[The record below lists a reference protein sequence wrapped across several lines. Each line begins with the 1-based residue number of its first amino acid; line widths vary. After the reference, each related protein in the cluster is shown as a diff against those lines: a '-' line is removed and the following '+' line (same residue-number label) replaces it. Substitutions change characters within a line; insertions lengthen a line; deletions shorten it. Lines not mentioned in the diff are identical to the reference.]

1 MGWRSFASR
10 GAPFSHG
17 AARRDKLHR
26 EEVPGQLRA
35 LGERVR
41 SPGPGSEPRA
51 PGLRAGARPGA
62 LGRDLDSGAL
72 GCGPEAV
79 GDVRRSS
86 SANIPHGFRPGVIAE
101 HPGDNA
107 KGRGLPPPGSRAS
120 GLPGSRAGR
129 PEASSRSSLARSEA
143 PCEMGCRGS
152 RSRAT
157 PRLEGHPARCVIA
170 ARCETWDAAAH
181 EVAPPY
187 FHTSRGD

>member
-10 GAPFSHG
+10 GTPFSHG

-35 LGERVR
+35 LGERGR

-62 LGRDLDSGAL
+62 LGRDLDSGAP
-72 GCGPEAV
+72 GFGPEAV

-107 KGRGLPPPGSRAS
+107 KGRGLPPPGSRAP
-120 GLPGSRAGR
+120 GLPGFRALGPAGR
-129 PEASSRSSLARSEA
+129 RHHRDEVWHEARHR
-143 PCEMGCRGS
+143 
-152 RSRAT
+152 
-157 PRLEGHPARCVIA
+157 VK
-170 ARCETWDAAAH
+170 WDAAAH
-181 EVAPPY
+181 EVAPPPFY
-187 FHTSRGD
+187 MSRGD